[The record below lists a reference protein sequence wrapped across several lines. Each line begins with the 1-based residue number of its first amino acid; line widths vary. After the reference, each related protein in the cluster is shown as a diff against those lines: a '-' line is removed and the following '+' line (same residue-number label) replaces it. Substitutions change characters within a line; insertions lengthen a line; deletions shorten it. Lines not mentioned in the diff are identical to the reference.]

1 MAELPVPVEVPDF
14 KVKSPP
20 AKSAVPAI
28 APPLEMV
35 KPCPAVAAVVF
46 LSIPNI
52 LAAVPPNARIEPG
65 FVVPMPT
72 LPSSVIIILST
83 EFVLNQIKPSYQF
96 EGEVGTPAVNHMP
109 PFHAV

>member
-20 AKSAVPAI
+20 AKLAVPAI

-46 LSIPNI
+46 LSIPKI

-65 FVVPMPT
+65 SVVPMPT
-72 LPSSVIIILST
+72 LPLVALPAPAKIISPLGLRIIGVT
-83 EFVLNQIKPSYQF
+83 
-96 EGEVGTPAVNHMP
+96 
-109 PFHAV
+109 